1 MKPVN
6 AFTALVS
13 VDPLDPLFYALPQPW
28 RVGIAVALFSLLGLY
43 YLFLVIQAFPWL
55 PGRHGKPA
63 ANPGDSRQR
72 VKQRKRRVRRKRRSR
87 P

>member
-6 AFTALVS
+6 AFTALLS
-13 VDPLDPLFYALPQPW
+13 VDPLDPLFSALPQSW

-55 PGRHGKPA
+55 PGRRGKPA
-63 ANPGDSRQR
+63 ANPGESPQR
-72 VKQRKRRVRRKRRSR
+72 MKPRKRRARRKR
-87 P
+87 